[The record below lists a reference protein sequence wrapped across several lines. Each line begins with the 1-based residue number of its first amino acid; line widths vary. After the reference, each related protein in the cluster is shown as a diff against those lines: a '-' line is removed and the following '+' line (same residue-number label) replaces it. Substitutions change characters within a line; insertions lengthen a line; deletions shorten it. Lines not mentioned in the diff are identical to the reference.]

1 MQVDTATVFRIR
13 SSVSAFPFLKIKFI
27 HVLLG
32 TIDPAIS
39 VDDLIVD
46 EPDLLVAG
54 QSEVHSVSDF
64 LTVQYH
70 YREFVHRIT
79 SDGRIPERDHSYG
92 ATRQIFFDQGR
103 NSGTNHEHFILET
116 GLLYRQTAA
125 GGIS

>member
-1 MQVDTATVFRIR
+1 MRVDTVTVFRFR
-13 SSVSAFPFLKIKFI
+13 CSVFRLLEIKLI

-46 EPDLLVAG
+46 ESDLFVTG
-54 QSEVHSVSDF
+54 QSQVHSISDF

-79 SDGRIPERDHSYG
+79 SDRRIPERDHSYG
-92 ATRQIFFDQGR
+92 TARQILFDQGR
-103 NSGTNHEHFILET
+103 NSGTDHDHFILET